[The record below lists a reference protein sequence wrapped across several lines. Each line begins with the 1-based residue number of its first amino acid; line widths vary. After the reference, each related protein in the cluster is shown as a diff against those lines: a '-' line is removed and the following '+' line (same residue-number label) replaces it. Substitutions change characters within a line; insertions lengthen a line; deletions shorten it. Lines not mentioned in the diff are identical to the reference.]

1 MGRRTELFLSGYFR
15 LLALTCSAQKP
26 AVQQL
31 LSSYLALVLGDM
43 LRQVWRYFTL
53 SWEPSE
59 GHSQH
64 QKHFGTYA
72 KIIDAMSLAYLLAH
86 MLMLLQALLLR
97 NRERR
102 LLAQLPSVGGS
113 MPTGFNLRLHV
124 ALECF
129 IVACATTRALFQTIK
144 GQQLLPSLRELY
156 TTQAVRARYLQMSL
170 MVVRLDI
177 KLLSL
182 QHRLLHGHQCSL
194 ELRTNYAH
202 ILRLMRQLSRIYG
215 LSVLLMNVL
224 CMGDFIVVCY
234 AYIILWRLTTVSI
247 SWLLL
252 WQTVYV
258 VLPTIIK
265 IWTLCAVCDS
275 CAQRSKQLL
284 VLING
289 AWRRQ
294 PSAGSGSGNGNAIGS
309 RSQIARKQT
318 EDFSLQI
325 MQNSVQF
332 EVCGIY
338 HLNLKTLSGMLFFII
353 DSLVIF
359 LQFIGLTEQQRN

>member
-1 MGRRTELFLSGYFR
+1 MGRRTELLLSGYFR

-26 AVQQL
+26 AAQRL
-31 LSSYLALVLGDM
+31 LSSYLALVMGDM
-43 LRQVWRYFTL
+43 CRQVWRYFAH
-53 SWEPSE
+53 SWELSE
-59 GHSQH
+59 VYNQR

-86 MLMLLQALLLR
+86 MLMVLQALLLR

-102 LLAQLPSVGGS
+102 LLAQLPSVGGPNS
-113 MPTGFNLRLHV
+113 TGFNLRLHV

-129 IVACATTRALFQTIK
+129 IVACATNRALFQTIM

-170 MVVRLDI
+170 MVVRLDM

-182 QHRLLHGHQCSL
+182 QQQLLHGHRCSL
-194 ELRTNYAH
+194 ELRTHYAH

-234 AYIILWRLTTVSI
+234 AYIILWRLTNVNI
-247 SWLLL
+247 GWLLL

-275 CAQRSKQLL
+275 CAQRVSVSIVHLPSEPLAKNSSK
-284 VLING
+284 
-289 AWRRQ
+289 
-294 PSAGSGSGNGNAIGS
+294 
-309 RSQIARKQT
+309 
-318 EDFSLQI
+318 
-325 MQNSVQF
+325 
-332 EVCGIY
+332 
-338 HLNLKTLSGMLFFII
+338 
-353 DSLVIF
+353 
-359 LQFIGLTEQQRN
+359 